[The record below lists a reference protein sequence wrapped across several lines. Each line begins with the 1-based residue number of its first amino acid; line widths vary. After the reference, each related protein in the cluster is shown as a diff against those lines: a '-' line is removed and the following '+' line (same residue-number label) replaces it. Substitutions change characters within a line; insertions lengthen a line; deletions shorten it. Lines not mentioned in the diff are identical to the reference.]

1 MSRPVDS
8 LFRRLARGV
17 ARDLDNER
25 FVAMVRNTVAVA
37 FVLVVS
43 SELAALISPAFPR
56 DVTGTTIMAGT
67 FVIVGAACVL
77 DGSRTLVT
85 ALTVGMFGVLGW

>member
-1 MSRPVDS
+1 MSRPPDN

-25 FVAMVRNTVAVA
+25 FVSMVRNTVIVA

-43 SELAALISPAFPR
+43 SELAALVSPAFPR
-56 DVTGTTIMAGT
+56 DVTGTAMRPT
-67 FVIVGAACVL
+67 
-77 DGSRTLVT
+77 D
-85 ALTVGMFGVLGW
+85 